1 MFKACKLHKDQ
12 GLFPSC
18 SQVVRCTAC
27 GGEAF
32 SGQTF
37 LFPNLAGILKSVQAG
52 SLLINCKHMP
62 GISDASW
69 LYIHSK
75 IVHACIQVY
84 VTRCIRYTI
93 M

>member
-1 MFKACKLHKDQ
+1 MFSKFGQLLLFVFKACKLHKDQ

-32 SGQTF
+32 SVQTF

-62 GISDASW
+62 GISE
-69 LYIHSK
+69 
-75 IVHACIQVY
+75 
-84 VTRCIRYTI
+84 
-93 M
+93 